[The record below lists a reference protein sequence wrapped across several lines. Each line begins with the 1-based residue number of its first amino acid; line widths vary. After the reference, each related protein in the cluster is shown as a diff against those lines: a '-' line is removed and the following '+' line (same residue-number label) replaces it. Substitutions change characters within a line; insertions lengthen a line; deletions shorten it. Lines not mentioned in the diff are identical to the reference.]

1 MFKSPTHGYVT
12 IPEIAQIIKDKILS
26 DPGEYNLMVGT
37 DSQNFDKTR
46 MVTVIALHNVG
57 HGGIFFYDAEYIFRI
72 PQVNR
77 KIMEETSRSLNTAQ
91 LLISELESFLEDGFD
106 YTNYVKLEIHVDAG
120 NNGAS
125 KQVIPEI
132 IGWVKS
138 CGFEV
143 SVKPDSYA
151 ASSIANKYSK

>member
-1 MFKSPTHGYVT
+1 MFKSPTYGCVT
-12 IPEIAQIIKDKILS
+12 IPEIAKIIKNKILS

-57 HGGIFFYDAEYIFRI
+57 HGGIFFYNSEYVPRI
-72 PQVNR
+72 SQVNR
-77 KIMEETSRSLNTAQ
+77 KIMEETYRSLTTAQ
-91 LLISELESFLEDGFD
+91 FLIFELEEISEEDFD
-106 YTNYVKLEIHVDAG
+106 YTDYVKLEIHVDAG

-132 IGWVKS
+132 VGWIKAS
-138 CGFEV
+138 GFEV